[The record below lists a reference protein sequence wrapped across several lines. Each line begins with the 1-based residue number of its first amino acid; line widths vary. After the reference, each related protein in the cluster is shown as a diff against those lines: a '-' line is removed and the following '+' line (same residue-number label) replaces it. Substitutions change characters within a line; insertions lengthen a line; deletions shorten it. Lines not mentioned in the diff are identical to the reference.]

1 MPQARRRL
9 AAAPPA
15 LYDRPCPR
23 PATGFSENSMRCLLA
38 LACALAF
45 AAPAAAGTVTVITSF
60 PKELTA
66 AYRAAFEKRHPDIKL
81 EILNKSTIASI
92 AFVRETA
99 DGQRPDV
106 FWASAPDAFEVLKR
120 DKLLARAGDVAN
132 PKVPAKIGNYPI
144 NDPEGFYF
152 GQALAGYGIMY
163 NVRYLKAN
171 KLEPPRE
178 WTDLLKPQW
187 FGHVAMT
194 APSRSG
200 TMHLT
205 VETILQGEG
214 WDRGWNQILQMAG
227 NSAQITERSFGVPDG
242 LNNGQ
247 FGAGPVIDFF
257 GLAGKYSGFPV
268 DFVYPQMTSIVP
280 ANIALVAGGK
290 NSAEGRAFIRFALSQ
305 EGQELLLDP
314 KISRLPVLPYAAF
327 GAKIPAGYPD
337 PGAIAK
343 RSKVQFNPEL
353 SESRY
358 ALVQSIFDQ
367 TITFR
372 LKELQAATKAIHD
385 AEARNAAKKNPQA
398 AELIKQARELAF
410 SPVVS
415 AQIADQAEF
424 QKLFASNKKEVAV
437 AKRITGLEE
446 TWNSKARA
454 NYEKAAELARKAASL
469 AS

>member
-1 MPQARRRL
+1 MNRL
-9 AAAPPA
+9 FAVA
-15 LYDRPCPR
+15 
-23 PATGFSENSMRCLLA
+23 SLLA
-38 LACALAF
+38 LAV
-45 AAPAAAGTVTVITSF
+45 PAAFAGTVTVITSF

-66 AYRAAFEKRHPDIKL
+66 AYKAAFEKRNPTIKL
-81 EILNKSTIASI
+81 EILNKNTVAAI

-99 DGQRPDV
+99 EGQRPEV

-120 DKLLARAGDVAN
+120 DKLLAKAVDVAN
-132 PKVPAKIGNYPI
+132 PKVPAKIGSYPI

-163 NVRYLKAN
+163 NTRYLKAN
-171 KLEPPRE
+171 KLEAPKE
-178 WTDLLKPQW
+178 WTDLVKPQW

-214 WDRGWNQILQMAG
+214 WDRGWSQMLQMAG
-227 NSAQITERSFGVPDG
+227 NSTQITERSFGVPDG

-268 DFVYPQMTSIVP
+268 EFVYPQMTSIVP
-280 ANIALVAGGK
+280 ANIALIAGAR
-290 NSAEGRAFIRFALSQ
+290 NMAEGKAFIQFTLSQ
-305 EGQELLLDP
+305 EGQEVLLSP
-314 KISRLPVLPYAAF
+314 AISRLPVLPYAAF
-327 GAKIPAGYPD
+327 GTRIPAGYPD
-337 PGAIAK
+337 PVAIAK
-343 RSKVQFNPEL
+343 RSKVQFNADL

-372 LKELQAATKAIHD
+372 MKELQAATKAIHD
-385 AEARNAAKKNPQA
+385 AEAKNAAKNNTQA
-398 AELIKQARELAF
+398 ADLIRQARDLAF
-410 SPVVS
+410 TPLVS
-415 AQIADQAEF
+415 AQIADKAEF
-424 QKLFASNKKEVAV
+424 QSLFASNKKQVEVAR
-437 AKRITGLEE
+437 KITGLEE

-454 NYEKAAELARKAASL
+454 NYERAAELARQATAL
-469 AS
+469 AK

>member
-1 MPQARRRL
+1 MHRL
-9 AAAPPA
+9 I
-15 LYDRPCPR
+15 
-23 PATGFSENSMRCLLA
+23 A
-38 LACALAF
+38 LACALAL
-45 AAPAAAGTVTVITSF
+45 AAPAALAGTVTVITSF

-66 AYRAAFEKRHPDIKL
+66 AYRAAFEKRNPGIKL

-99 DGQRPDV
+99 AGQRPDV

-120 DKLLARAGDVAN
+120 DRLLAKAGDVAN
-132 PKVPAKIGNYPI
+132 AQVPAKIGNYPI

-163 NVRYLKAN
+163 NTRYLKAN
-171 KLEPPRE
+171 KLEVPKE
-178 WTDLLKPQW
+178 WMDLLKPQW

-214 WDRGWNQILQMAG
+214 WDRGWSQILQMAG

-268 DFVYPQMTSIVP
+268 EFVYPQMTSIVP
-280 ANIALVAGGK
+280 ANIAMIAGGK
-290 NSAEGRAFIRFALSQ
+290 NAAEAKAFIQFALSQ
-305 EGQELLLDP
+305 EGQEVLLDP
-314 KISRLPVLPYAAF
+314 KISRLPVLPYALLA
-327 GAKIPAGYPD
+327 GKIPAGYPD

-343 RSKVQFNPEL
+343 RSKVQFSADL

-358 ALVQSIFDQ
+358 SVVHSLFDQ

-372 LKELQAATKAIHD
+372 LKELQSATRAIHE

-410 SPVVS
+410 TPVLS
-415 AQIADQAEF
+415 SQIAGQAEF

-437 AKRITGLEE
+437 SKKITGLEE
-446 TWNSKARA
+446 SWNSRARA
-454 NYEKAAELARKAASL
+454 NYERAAQLAQQAASL
-469 AS
+469 AR

>member
-1 MPQARRRL
+1 MRFIALAVSLTL
-9 AAAPPA
+9 AAPVA
-15 LYDRPCPR
+15 L
-23 PATGFSENSMRCLLA
+23 
-38 LACALAF
+38 
-45 AAPAAAGTVTVITSF
+45 AGTVTVITSF

-66 AYRAAFEKRHPDIKL
+66 AYRAAFEKRHPNIKL
-81 EILNKSTIASI
+81 EILNKSTVASI

-120 DKLLARAGDVAN
+120 DRLLAKAPDVAN

-163 NVRYLKAN
+163 NTRYLKAN
-171 KLEPPRE
+171 KLDAPKE

-205 VETILQGEG
+205 VETMLQGEG
-214 WDRGWNQILQMAG
+214 WDRGWSQILQMAG

-242 LNNGQ
+242 INNGQ

-280 ANIALVAGGK
+280 ANIALIAGGK
-290 NSAEGRAFIRFALSQ
+290 NAPEAKAFIQFALSQ

-314 KISRLPVLPYAAF
+314 KISRLPVLDYKAF

-343 RSKVQFNPEL
+343 RSKVQFNAEL

-372 LKELQAATKAIHD
+372 LKELQAATRAILD
-385 AEARNAAKKNPQA
+385 AEAKNATKKNPQA
-398 AELIKQARELAF
+398 AELIRQARELAF
-410 SPVVS
+410 TPVVS
-415 AQIADQAEF
+415 GQIADQAEF

-437 AKRITGLEE
+437 AKQITGLEE

-454 NYEKAAELARKAASL
+454 NYEKAAQLARKAISL
-469 AS
+469 I